1 MTEIE
6 SLVEKVLSA
15 SCERHEIIAPCYS
28 APLSPPLKPVLLLSL
43 FPIILPRRKHTHT
56 RICALVCCCFLLMTQ
71 ACHIFSGYLV
81 DGGGRSTS
89 GAFFDGDSWRNRE
102 ASVNG
107 RDVAHQ
113 EDLVPPQEVSLM
125 NLLSPSWSDQFS
137 SFLPHKCLLLFFQT
151 DFSLSVFLNL
161 RCTPS
166 RSVHLPNIRGPK
178 AKKGTRFFNQHFI
191 SRY

>member
-1 MTEIE
+1 MVVKSKRRCHRSAYTSGKQREESTAKRGIWREGRGVTEIE

-113 EDLVPPQEVSLM
+113 EDLVPP
-125 NLLSPSWSDQFS
+125 P
-137 SFLPHKCLLLFFQT
+137 
-151 DFSLSVFLNL
+151 
-161 RCTPS
+161 
-166 RSVHLPNIRGPK
+166 PK
-178 AKKGTRFFNQHFI
+178 KFP
-191 SRY
+191 